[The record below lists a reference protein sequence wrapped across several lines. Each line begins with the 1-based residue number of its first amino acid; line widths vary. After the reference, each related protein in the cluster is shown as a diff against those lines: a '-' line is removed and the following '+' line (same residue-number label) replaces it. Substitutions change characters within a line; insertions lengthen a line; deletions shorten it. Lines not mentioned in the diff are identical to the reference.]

1 MSQAVRRVRGVWSTN
16 GRCPA
21 CGRVGPVPCAGC
33 RASLPRAPG
42 LVPPSGCD
50 VCRALL
56 AYEGSARRLVTGLK
70 YRNDRA
76 VLGWLADG
84 LGGLLTPPEGAVV
97 TWAPT
102 SARRRRQRGYDQA
115 ELLARAVARRWRRP
129 CRALLQRRPGPHQTG
144 RSLADRQG
152 GVPLVAVAGR
162 VRRPAPTHVVVVD
175 DVLTTGATLRTAA
188 LALRAVGVVW
198 VAGLTAAATP
208 RHARKLT

>member
-1 MSQAVRRVRGVWSTN
+1 MWSVS

-21 CGRVGPVPCAGC
+21 CGSVGKVPCDGC
-33 RASLPRAPG
+33 RAALPQAPV

-50 VCRALL
+50 LCRALL
-56 AYEGSARRLVTGLK
+56 AYEGAARKLVTGLK

-76 VLGWLADG
+76 VLGWLA
-84 LGGLLTPPEGAVV
+84 GGLAELVVPPAGAVV

-102 SARRRRQRGYDQA
+102 SGRRRRQRGYDQA
-115 ELLARAVARRWRRP
+115 ELLARAVARRWQRP
-129 CRALLQRRPGPHQTG
+129 CRALLQRRPGPPQTG
-144 RSLADRQG
+144 RSLADRLA
-152 GVPLVAVAGR
+152 GVPFVPASGG
-162 VRRPAPTHVVVVD
+162 RRPSPTHVVVVD

-188 LALRAVGVVW
+188 LALRSAGAVW